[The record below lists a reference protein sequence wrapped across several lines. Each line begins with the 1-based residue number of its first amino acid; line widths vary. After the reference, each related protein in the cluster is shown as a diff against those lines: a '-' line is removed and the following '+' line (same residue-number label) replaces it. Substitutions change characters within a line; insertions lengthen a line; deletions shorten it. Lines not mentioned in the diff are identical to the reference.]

1 MRAGKMTPGLRNQLI
16 AIRPVMRIG
25 ELSER
30 SGASARSIRYYE
42 SVGLLTSHRRTNGY
56 REFDAD
62 ALDRIARIKMLLR
75 VGLDIADIVTVLPCV
90 DEPSLPHC
98 ARARQRFDEQIERIE
113 RQQELLAGAKSLL
126 VELRTHGTAVAALP
140 PGDSIRAVSA
150 NVTVGV
156 R

>member
-1 MRAGKMTPGLRNQLI
+1 
-16 AIRPVMRIG
+16 MRIG

-42 SVGLLTSHRRTNGY
+42 SVGLLTSRRRTNGY

-62 ALDRIARIKMLLR
+62 ALEQITKIKLLLQ
-75 VGLDIADIVTVLPCV
+75 VGLDIVDIVTVLPCV
-90 DEPSLPHC
+90 DKPSVPHC
-98 ARARQRFDEQIERIE
+98 AQARQRFDEQIERIE
-113 RQQELLAGAKSLL
+113 RQQQLLARAKSLL
-126 VELRTHGTAVAALP
+126 VELRTEGTAAAALP
-140 PGDSIRAVSA
+140 PGDSVRAVSA